1 MLCRVCRKAS
11 IQRLPGVDAAAFSP
25 VLTFFRAAFTAVL
38 RCAAVLL
45 LTWQAVSCRTTRP
58 SAESGGMEY
67 AQWFDLQGDRAVIL
81 SPYGGAPDTIKVDAP
96 VRSIVCMSSSYIGFL
111 DALGCDSV
119 ATAVSGLAYVSDP
132 EVRAHA
138 VDVGYDAALD
148 YETILKL
155 RPDLV
160 LTYAVSAAEPP
171 YLQKLRDLG
180 IPTAV
185 IHEHL
190 ESHPL
195 ARAEYIKF
203 FGLLTGRTALA
214 DSLFADVRDRYLS
227 LVKET
232 DAPKKILVNIPYADQ
247 WYIPGGDNYM
257 TRLIQDAGG
266 AVLGAVPGRFE
277 STVISV
283 DRRPIAGSTPAGAPP
298 RPSSAASTRSSPI
311 SPSSGSPSGT
321 IRNRLPRA
329 AATLSGK
336 PAPPGRTSYSKTS
349 APSSTAR
356 RSRGITF
363 SKWNRFPVKPGMTR
377 VRTTSRPTWW
387 PGRRVRRPWRDGSG
401 IPCVR
406 AGTAA

>member
-1 MLCRVCRKAS
+1 MRIRIL
-11 IQRLPGVDAAAFSP
+11 LP
-25 VLTFFRAAFTAVL
+25 LL
-38 RCAAVLL
+38 VLL
-45 LTWQAVSCRTTRP
+45 ASCATQTRP
-58 SAESGGMEY
+58 AAPGGMEY
-67 AQWFDLQGDRAVIL
+67 AQWFDLQGNKAIVT
-81 SPYGGAPDTIKVDAP
+81 SPYGGATDTLEVTEP

-180 IPTAV
+180 IRTAV

-203 FGLLTGRTALA
+203 FGLLTGRAALA
-214 DSLFADVRDRYLS
+214 DSLFSDIRDRYLS
-227 LVKET
+227 LVKGT
-232 DAPKKILVNIPYADQ
+232 DTPKKVLVNIPYADQ

-266 AVLGAVPGRFE
+266 VVLGAVPGRFE
-277 STVISV
+277 SSVISV
-283 DRRPIAGSTPAGAPP
+283 EKAFELAQEADCWLNPGWCATKAQL
-298 RPSSAASTRSSPI
+298 RSVHPLFADF
-311 SPSSGSPSGT
+311 PVLGKNPSGT
-321 IRNRLPRA
+321 TRNNPPRV
-329 AATLSGK
+329 AATPSGK
-336 PAPPGRTSYSKTS
+336 PVPPVRTSYCRTS

-356 RSRGITF
+356 RSRDITI
-363 SKWNRFPVKPGMTR
+363 SN
-377 VRTTSRPTWW
+377 
-387 PGRRVRRPWRDGSG
+387 
-401 IPCVR
+401 
-406 AGTAA
+406 

>member
-1 MLCRVCRKAS
+1 MRIRILLPLLVMLAS
-11 IQRLPGVDAAAFSP
+11 
-25 VLTFFRAAFTAVL
+25 
-38 RCAAVLL
+38 CA
-45 LTWQAVSCRTTRP
+45 THTRP
-58 SAESGGMEY
+58 AAPGGMEY
-67 AQWFDLQGDRAVIL
+67 AQWFDLQGDKAIVT
-81 SPYGGAPDTIKVDAP
+81 SPYGGAPDTINVDAP
-96 VRSIVCMSSSYIGFL
+96 LRSIVCMSSSYIGFL

-148 YETILKL
+148 YESILKL

-180 IPTAV
+180 IRTAV

-232 DAPKKILVNIPYADQ
+232 DTPQKVLVNIPYADQ

-266 AVLGAVPGRFE
+266 EVLGAVPGRFE
-277 STVISV
+277 SSVISV
-283 DRRPIAGSTPAGAPP
+283 EKAFELSREADCWLNPGWCATKAQL
-298 RPSSAASTRSSPI
+298 RSVHP
-311 SPSSGSPSGT
+311 
-321 IRNRLPRA
+321 LFA
-329 AATLSGK
+329 D
-336 PAPPGRTSYSKTS
+336 
-349 APSSTAR
+349 
-356 RSRGITF
+356 
-363 SKWNRFPVKPGMTR
+363 FPVLGKSVWNNTTQTTPGGGNAFWETGPA
-377 VRTTSRPTWW
+377 RPDLILQDLRAIFDGTEV
-387 PGRRVRRPWRDGSG
+387 PGTYYLPVL
-401 IPCVR
+401 
-406 AGTAA
+406 

>member
-1 MLCRVCRKAS
+1 MRIRIL
-11 IQRLPGVDAAAFSP
+11 LP
-25 VLTFFRAAFTAVL
+25 LL
-38 RCAAVLL
+38 VLL
-45 LTWQAVSCRTTRP
+45 ASCATQTRP
-58 SAESGGMEY
+58 AAPGGMEY
-67 AQWFDLQGDRAVIL
+67 AQWFDLQGNKAIVT
-81 SPYGGAPDTIKVDAP
+81 SPYGGATDTLEVTEP

-180 IPTAV
+180 IRTAV

-203 FGLLTGRTALA
+203 FGLLTGRAALA
-214 DSLFADVRDRYLS
+214 DSLFSDIRDRYLS
-227 LVKET
+227 LVKGT
-232 DAPKKILVNIPYADQ
+232 DTPKKVLVNIPYADQ

-257 TRLIQDAGG
+257 TRLIQAGG

-277 STVISV
+277 SSVISV
-283 DRRPIAGSTPAGAPP
+283 EKAFELAQEADCWLNPGWCATKAQLLSVHPLFADFPVLGKSVWNNTKQSTPGGGNAFWETGPA
-298 RPSSAASTRSSPI
+298 RPDVILQDLRAI
-311 SPSSGSPSGT
+311 FDGT
-321 IRNRLPRA
+321 EV
-329 AATLSGK
+329 
-336 PAPPGRTSYSKTS
+336 PGYYY
-349 APSSTAR
+349 
-356 RSRGITF
+356 F
-363 SKWNRFPVKPGMTR
+363 QLE
-377 VRTTSRPTWW
+377 
-387 PGRRVRRPWRDGSG
+387 
-401 IPCVR
+401 
-406 AGTAA
+406 

>member
-1 MLCRVCRKAS
+1 MKYRILF
-11 IQRLPGVDAAAFSP
+11 P
-25 VLTFFRAAFTAVL
+25 
-38 RCAAVLL
+38 LL
-45 LTWQAVSCRTTRP
+45 ILLSSCVTHTRP
-58 SAESGGMEY
+58 VAPGGMEY
-67 AQWFDLQGDRAVIL
+67 AQWFDLQGNKAIVT
-81 SPYGGAPDTIKVDAP
+81 SPYGGATDTLEVDAP

-111 DALGCDSV
+111 DAIGCDSV

-132 EVRAHA
+132 EVQAHA

-180 IPTAV
+180 IRTAV

-203 FGLLTGRTALA
+203 FGLLTGRKELA
-214 DSLFADVRDRYLS
+214 DSLFADIRDRYLS

-232 DAPKKILVNIPYADQ
+232 DVPKSVLVNIPYADQ

-266 AVLGAVPGRFE
+266 TVLGAVPGRFE
-277 STVISV
+277 SSVISV
-283 DRRPIAGSTPAGAPP
+283 EKAFELAQEADCWLNPGWCATKAQLRSVHPLFADFPVLGKTVWNNTKQSTPGGGNAFWETGPAHPDLILEDL
-298 RPSSAASTRSSPI
+298 RAI
-311 SPSSGSPSGT
+311 FDGT
-321 IRNRLPRA
+321 EV
-329 AATLSGK
+329 
-336 PAPPGRTSYSKTS
+336 PGYYY
-349 APSSTAR
+349 
-356 RSRGITF
+356 F
-363 SKWNRFPVKPGMTR
+363 QLE
-377 VRTTSRPTWW
+377 
-387 PGRRVRRPWRDGSG
+387 
-401 IPCVR
+401 
-406 AGTAA
+406 